1 MTCVKGRNK
10 EVNFDVLNVVLCDDD
25 TECPITIN
33 FFFRM
38 ILLFFQSKHF

>member
-25 TECPITIN
+25 DTVCPITIIM
-33 FFFRM
+33 FFSYDF
-38 ILLFFQSKHF
+38 IISSI

>member
-25 TECPITIN
+25 DTVCPIT
-33 FFFRM
+33 M
-38 ILLFFQSKHF
+38 IIFLYDFIILSI